1 MKKVTILGIRG
12 IPAAHGGF
20 ETFAEVLALHLK
32 SRGWNVTVYC
42 QGEGKTGTP
51 VCSTWQGIEL
61 IRIDVPQR
69 GALGTLV
76 YDWRCVLHVLAKRRE
91 GAVLSLGYNTALF
104 YGLLRLFGVRNVI
117 NMDGLEWKRNKWSLP
132 ERIWLWCNERF
143 GCWFGNHLV
152 ADHPEIARHLAT
164 RVSEKKISVIPYGAF
179 EIDTADD
186 AHLRR
191 LDLEP
196 YRYLTLIAR
205 PEPENSILEIVRA
218 FSDKPRGVK
227 LVVLGHYQ
235 PDENPFHAAVVEAA
249 SDEVVFAGAI
259 YDQEVVRALRHFSL
273 LYLHGHRVGGTNPSL
288 VEALGAGS
296 AVLAHDNCFN
306 RWVAD
311 QAAEYFS
318 DEASCSQKIGDMLG
332 DPGIVGEMRQQA
344 RARFERDFRWESVL
358 ATYERLLEEWQP
370 PTPNARGDEARVRP
384 ERARNQESAGR

>member
-12 IPAAHGGF
+12 IPAEHGGF

-32 SRGWNVTVYC
+32 SRGWDVTVYC
-42 QGEGKTGTP
+42 QGEGKTGAP
-51 VCSTWQGIEL
+51 VRSTWQGIEL

-76 YDWRCVLHVLAKRRE
+76 YDWRCVRHVLATRGE
-91 GAVLSLGYNTALF
+91 GAVLSLGYNTASF
-104 YGLLRLFGVRNVI
+104 YGLLRLFGIRNVI
-117 NMDGLEWKRNKWSLP
+117 NMDGLEWKRDKWSLP
-132 ERIWLWCNERF
+132 ERIWLWCNERL
-143 GCWFGNHLV
+143 GCWFGNHLI

-179 EIDTADD
+179 EIDTADE
-186 AHLRR
+186 AHIRR

-196 YRYLTLIAR
+196 HRYLTLIAR

-227 LVVLGHYQ
+227 LVVLGHYL
-235 PDENPFHAAVVEAA
+235 PDEIPFHAAVVSAA

-259 YDQEVVRALRHFSL
+259 YDQDVVRALRHFSL
-273 LYLHGHRVGGTNPSL
+273 FYLHGHRVGGTNPSL

-318 DEASCSQKIGDMLG
+318 DEASCSQKIDHMLS
-332 DPGIVGEMRQQA
+332 DPGIVHDMRQQA
-344 RARFERDFRWESVL
+344 MARFERDFRWESVL
-358 ATYERLLEEWQP
+358 GTYERLLETWQP
-370 PTPNARGDEARVRP
+370 PKPNARGDEARARP
-384 ERARNQESAGR
+384 DRARNQESAGR